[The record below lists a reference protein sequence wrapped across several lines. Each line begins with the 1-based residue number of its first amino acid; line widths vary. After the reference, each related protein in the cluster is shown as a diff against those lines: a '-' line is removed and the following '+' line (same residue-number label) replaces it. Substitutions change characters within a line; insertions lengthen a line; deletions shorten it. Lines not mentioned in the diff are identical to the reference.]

1 MALFFFFSVFFS
13 FFLAWMFSSLSLSLS
28 FQGGLLHL
36 EGILFCTRQRS
47 NKLGRMGVQQDGQY
61 RAEGNWENGWI
72 SGKQQQEQRENKR
85 RKRGIPA
92 HPRPGRHG
100 ILGIRGTAS

>member
-13 FFLAWMFSSLSLSLS
+13 FLAWMFSSLSLSLS

-72 SGKQQQEQRENKR
+72 SGEQQQEQRENKR